1 MAKFIAL
8 NQKLSDYL
16 ERHHSERDDDLL
28 RELRERTAQLGDEAE
43 MQIAPEQGTL
53 LQMLVAISGA
63 KRAIEIGTFTG
74 YSALC
79 IARGL
84 GEDGHLT
91 CLDKSEEWTQIAREF
106 WKRAGVENRIS
117 LKIGDAAQTLRVLAQ
132 GVVAPDEMFDFAF
145 LDADKPGYDLY
156 YETLL
161 PHLKTGALILFDNM
175 MRLGKV
181 AAPLETLSDSPLAV
195 AKLNDKLVN
204 DARVQCVLLP
214 VADGLML
221 CRKL

>member
-8 NQKLSDYL
+8 NEALSEYL
-16 ERHHSERDDDLL
+16 ERHHSERDDALL
-28 RELRERTAQLGDEAE
+28 RELRERTARLGDDAE

-53 LQMLVAISGA
+53 LQMLAAISGA
-63 KRAIEIGTFTG
+63 KRAIEVGTFTG

-91 CLDKSEEWTQIAREF
+91 CYDRSEEWTNIAREF
-106 WKRAGVENRIS
+106 WQRAGVENRIT
-117 LKIGDAAQTLRVLAQ
+117 LKIGDAADTLRVLA
-132 GVVAPDEMFDFAF
+132 PDEIFDFAF
-145 LDADKPGYDLY
+145 LDADKDGYDSY

-161 PHLKTGALILFDNM
+161 PHLKSGALILFDNM

-181 AAPLETLSDSPLAV
+181 AAPLETLSGAPLAV

-204 DARVQCVLLP
+204 DHRVQCVLLP
-214 VADGLML
+214 VSDGLML